1 MPGEPTLITQLL
13 AAVGRGEPAAL
24 DRLGAEV
31 YDELHR
37 MAHAYMAREGPG
49 RTLQPTALVSEAWLR
64 LAAGDGT
71 FENRRH
77 FFGAAAKAM
86 HRILVDDARRRGCL
100 KRGGHTHRR
109 MDAETIGPLT
119 HGSRAEPVI
128 SDGDP
133 AFILAMDEAL
143 ATLNAE
149 RPDLAELVRLRFFTG
164 LTLDETAEVLGVA
177 RRTVVNQWRLAR
189 ALLYGMLTDEGAS
202 AAEGLDGSRPLG
214 PD

>member
-149 RPDLAELVRLRFFTG
+149 RPDLADLHRADAGRDGRGVGRGAADRGQPMASGACAALRNVDRRRRLSS
-164 LTLDETAEVLGVA
+164 
-177 RRTVVNQWRLAR
+177 RRT
-189 ALLYGMLTDEGAS
+189 
-202 AAEGLDGSRPLG
+202 
-214 PD
+214 